1 MTEALDTRV
10 MTASTTLTM
19 ARRSVPFFQKRNLM
33 LALHGHSN
41 LDDPNQF
48 ATPASF
54 VQGLAMSPLYRVN
67 LDIGHFSAAGFD
79 SVDFI
84 RTHHEKITNL
94 HLKDRRSHGG
104 PNEPFGQGEAP
115 IEPVL
120 QLLEKEGYPIPA
132 DIEYEYAGVGSS
144 VDEVGK
150 CLDYIRGALA

>member
-1 MTEALDTRV
+1 
-10 MTASTTLTM
+10 
-19 ARRSVPFFQKRNLM
+19 VPFFQKRNLM

-104 PNEPFGQGEAP
+104 PNEPFGQGDAP

-120 QLLEKEGYPIPA
+120 QLLKKEGYPIPA
-132 DIEYEYAGVGSS
+132 DIEYEYAGAGSS
-144 VDEVGK
+144 VEEVGK
-150 CLDYIRGALA
+150 CLDYVRGALA